1 MTLKYLLKVEKG
13 VVSFFTDEYKRF
25 ETVLKNTIDKNEN
38 KRVEFYYRLLKDF
51 IRHAERGTLAR
62 LKLLDRSEEEQQR
75 VISQSNDRIRELE
88 LKCKQ
93 SRIELESYKSEIITK
108 LAEKLQAYLYSSRGR
123 EDILNPP
130 HKQII
135 CEVSY
140 RSLDKEVPARVQSG
154 IQRWCEGQEVKA
166 IIDDA
171 DAKMKSTVE
180 EIESQLQEIEIEMTG
195 IYTRVE
201 DSTGA
206 VILGLGLGLG
216 FLFLPFS
223 IVFTFV
229 FALVIAPLYIVWGW
243 FVSPAGVRQK
253 VDEIY
258 NECLSKVSMSELKAS
273 FAKSFGVE
281 YNKVIVRIFDESIPK
296 LIASLRTTNKKLLDE
311 HKSIKQKRDSFMRLK
326 ENIQKIQEATKNFEI
341 HC

>member
-1 MTLKYLLKVEKG
+1 MFYIPPLVGFFLIKKKKRYLKIYSLESTQIYILVLIDQFDG
-13 VVSFFTDEYKRF
+13 ALSTISFFHIF
-25 ETVLKNTIDKNEN
+25 
-38 KRVEFYYRLLKDF
+38 
-51 IRHAERGTLAR
+51 
-62 LKLLDRSEEEQQR
+62 
-75 VISQSNDRIRELE
+75 
-88 LKCKQ
+88 Q

-216 FLFLPFS
+216 FLFFTIFNS
-223 IVFTFV
+223 I
-229 FALVIAPLYIVWGW
+229 YICV
-243 FVSPAGVRQK
+243 
-253 VDEIY
+253 
-258 NECLSKVSMSELKAS
+258 C
-273 FAKSFGVE
+273 FG
-281 YNKVIVRIFDESIPK
+281 NCS
-296 LIASLRTTNKKLLDE
+296 LIHSLG
-311 HKSIKQKRDSFMRLK
+311 MV
-326 ENIQKIQEATKNFEI
+326 
-341 HC
+341 C

>member
-1 MTLKYLLKVEKG
+1 M
-13 VVSFFTDEYKRF
+13 
-25 ETVLKNTIDKNEN
+25 
-38 KRVEFYYRLLKDF
+38 KDF

-62 LKLLDRSEEEQQR
+62 LKLLERSEEEQQR
-75 VISQSNDRIRELE
+75 IISQSNDSIRDLE

-93 SRIELESYKSEIITK
+93 SRIELESYKSGIISK
-108 LAEKLQAYLYSSRGR
+108 LADKLYAYLHSSRGR
-123 EDILNPP
+123 EEILNPP
-130 HKQII
+130 HKTII
-135 CEVSY
+135 CEVPY
-140 RSLDKEVPARVQSG
+140 RSLEKEVPARVQSG
-154 IQRWCEGQEVKA
+154 IQRWCDGQEVKS

-171 DAKMKSTVE
+171 DSKIRSTVE
-180 EIESQLQEIEIEMTG
+180 EIESKLQEIEIEMTG
-195 IYTRVE
+195 IYTAVE

-243 FVSPAGVRQK
+243 FVSSADVRQK
-253 VDEIY
+253 ADEIY

-273 FAKSFGVE
+273 FSKSFGVE
-281 YNKVIVRIFDESIPK
+281 YNKVIVRIFDEGIPN
-296 LIASLRTTNKKLLDE
+296 IIESLRTTNKKLLEE